1 MRKLIEKTNAFCSGS
16 TARSDR
22 DTHNHPSRFGP
33 TVGQS
38 WNPEVADFLMEMYP
52 EAIEQGFGLE
62 DIALMV
68 AEDEGL

>member
-1 MRKLIEKTNAFCSGS
+1 MKKRMLFAPAAPREVIEILI
-16 TARSDR
+16 
-22 DTHNHPSRFGP
+22 NHPSRFGP